1 MLLDPKTQMA
11 NITDSSK
18 RIQSLVFTLPS
29 EFGYPPIQFLDSCSM
44 AGNLK
49 TEVLSCRLDR
59 VSGQTRVT
67 IIPDSAYDNSLKIIR
82 ISHSNTSLLY
92 DPPTYPGSH
101 YKISNFLYNISGGL
115 KESNTINVEQI
126 LGYVI
131 DDATIEYKYGEY

>member
-92 DPPTYPGSH
+92 DPPTV
-101 YKISNFLYNISGGL
+101 KKKKKKFKKNL
-115 KESNTINVEQI
+115 
-126 LGYVI
+126 
-131 DDATIEYKYGEY
+131 